1 MLTIKEKAINN
12 SFQIKED
19 LEGSR
24 ISRSFYYTPTKLGL
38 RSSLRAQPPGRI
50 KVFTKKE
57 IWQEV
62 KRRSKLWETL

>member
-19 LEGSR
+19 LEDSR
-24 ISRSFYYTPTKLGL
+24 ISRSFYYTPTKPRS

-57 IWQEV
+57 IQQEV

>member
-19 LEGSR
+19 FKVWEDCKKY
-24 ISRSFYYTPTKLGL
+24 FYCSSLKT

-57 IWQEV
+57 IQQEV
-62 KRRSKLWETL
+62 KRRSKLWKTL